1 MDILLLQI
9 DTVVEGPTV
18 PAAGYRVPGPLT
30 STNLAG
36 CFLDVA
42 GARSSHPAVA
52 TRAGSFSYS
61 WIACAADCVRRYLC
75 SRPKHAA
82 GARVALQLSNSAEYV
97 AAFYGTL
104 LADCVAVPL
113 PVSLE
118 ERRMRQI
125 LELSKPDVLISNPAD
140 FRTSVEYSTP
150 FTLRLAEMSG
160 QQDSLSPPRRRGQDL
175 AMLLF
180 TSGSMGTPKGV
191 MLVTKTFWRMP
202 N

>member
-1 MDILLLQI
+1 M
-9 DTVVEGPTV
+9 
-18 PAAGYRVPGPLT
+18 
-30 STNLAG
+30 
-36 CFLDVA
+36 
-42 GARSSHPAVA
+42 
-52 TRAGSFSYS
+52 
-61 WIACAADCVRRYLC
+61 
-75 SRPKHAA
+75 
-82 GARVALQLSNSAEYV
+82 ALQLSNSAEYV

-160 QQDSLSPPRRRGQDL
+160 QQISLSPPRRRGQDL

-191 MLVTKTFWRMP
+191 MLSHQNLLANAELNSARASD
-202 N
+202 